1 MVILILALVLAASI
15 SLNISMV
22 KDLKYY
28 RTVITRAFKII
39 NDLRNL
45 CEEKEKESQY
55 NLYKEDVDKVVDF
68 VLNGEDE

>member
-15 SLNISMV
+15 SLNISMA

-28 RTVITRAFKII
+28 KTVITRAFKII